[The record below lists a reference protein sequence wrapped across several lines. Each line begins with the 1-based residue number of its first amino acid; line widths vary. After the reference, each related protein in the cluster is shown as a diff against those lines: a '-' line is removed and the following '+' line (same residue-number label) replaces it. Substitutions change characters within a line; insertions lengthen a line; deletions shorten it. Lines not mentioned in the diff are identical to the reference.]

1 MKSRKPVTLFGQAI
15 TTFVFVTMPFIML
28 AQPTGGGPGGT
39 PPPVPITGIEILLA
53 AGAAFGAKK
62 AYDIYRRRGK

>member
-1 MKSRKPVTLFGQAI
+1 MFLFRKFDRLRHLS
-15 TTFVFVTMPFIML
+15 ML
-28 AQPTGGGPGGT
+28 AVIVCLAGYVHAQPV
-39 PPPVPITGIEILLA
+39 PPPNEDDEVPIPGIGILLA